1 MLLTVIQLY
10 FGAYLIKVTKHWVAI
25 MSRIALLILIG
36 LWGIGVAQAQTLSEI
51 PQVIE
56 DQMSSFTI
64 GDEARAFSHASAGIQ
79 AQFRSP
85 EGFMAMVRQHYAP
98 LVSPQH
104 VAFDEP
110 FAVGDQRA
118 HQIVWLIDEAGQS
131 WRAVYSLV
139 GVDGRWRIEG
149 VVLRPTQAQ
158 SV

>member
-1 MLLTVIQLY
+1 MTN
-10 FGAYLIKVTKHWVAI
+10 HWVVI
-25 MSRIALLILIG
+25 MSRSVLLVLIG
-36 LWGIGVAQAQTLSEI
+36 LLGIGVLQAQTLSEI

-56 DQMSSFTI
+56 DQISSFRA

-79 AQFRSP
+79 AQFGSP
-85 EGFMAMVRQHYAP
+85 QDFMAMVRQHYAP

-110 FAVGDQRA
+110 FAVSDLRA
-118 HQIVWLIDEAGQS
+118 HQIVWLIDESGQS

-149 VVLRPTQAQ
+149 VALRVAQAQ